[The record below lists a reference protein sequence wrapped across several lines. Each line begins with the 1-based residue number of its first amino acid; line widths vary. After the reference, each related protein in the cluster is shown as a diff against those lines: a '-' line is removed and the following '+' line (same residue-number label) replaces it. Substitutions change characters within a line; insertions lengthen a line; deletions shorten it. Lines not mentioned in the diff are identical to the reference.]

1 MRERCNFL
9 RLRIAAVVAI
19 LHLLGC
25 QSLSQN
31 TKVTTERYFAEE
43 GVAVRIL
50 SVVVD
55 ISKNGNFGERLWG
68 GGNENR
74 TTIVEDIFVSK
85 HGKPLF
91 LPLSSVSGLANV
103 SEIRVWETKDDL
115 TITLRGGDAS
125 ASYLATLTF
134 ANARVMRRTVQ
145 SREFP
150 DDAKEI
156 THYQYND
163 LEN

>member
-1 MRERCNFL
+1 MP
-9 RLRIAAVVAI
+9 RLAVLLAM

-25 QSLSQN
+25 QSISQN
-31 TKVTTERYFAEE
+31 TKMTTERYFAEE

-55 ISKNGNFGERLWG
+55 ISKHGNLEERLWG
-68 GGNENR
+68 GGNGNR
-74 TTIVEDIFVSK
+74 TMIVEDIVVSK
-85 HGKPLF
+85 DGKPLF

-103 SEIRVWETKDDL
+103 SDITVRETKDDL

-134 ANARVMRRTVQ
+134 SNARVTRRTVQ
-145 SREFP
+145 SQEFP

-163 LEN
+163 LVN